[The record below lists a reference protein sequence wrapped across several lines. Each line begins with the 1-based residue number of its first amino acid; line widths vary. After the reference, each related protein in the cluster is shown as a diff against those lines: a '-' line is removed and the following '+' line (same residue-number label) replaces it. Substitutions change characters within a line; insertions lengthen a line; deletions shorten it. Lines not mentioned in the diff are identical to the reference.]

1 MDIICVP
8 SGFIDL
14 DRPKKGLLTLK
25 EGGFD
30 SILFDMASVCSPAE
44 LENPGK
50 PKKSKE
56 KEVNNRIKISEQLER
71 LQESLAPL
79 WNQCR
84 EQRVHIAITF
94 VPCLFP
100 NTKHGDLIELQSRL
114 VKESIKTCGRTS
126 CRQLIV
132 KPVFANERRETEWET
147 NRMYY
152 LGLAD
157 VARENNV
164 TLLLVNQCRDVGGH
178 LVRGTFTDA
187 DETAA
192 WIDRLN
198 EEAGEERF
206 GFCMDVGVCTLCG
219 QNMRELVMTLGSRI
233 KAVILRD
240 CDGHHDTAMLPFTC
254 AGYGG
259 QTQTDWSGLIRGLR
273 EIGFDGSLIMHFDS
287 TTAAYSHLFRSQLL
301 SLAKMTAEY
310 FKWQIGMK
318 AVLKKYNRRVLFG
331 AGNMCR
337 NYMKC
342 YGEEFSPLFTCD
354 NDKSRWGERFE
365 GLEIKSPE
373 AIKELDTDCAVFIC
387 NIYYREITDQLR
399 QMGIHNPIEYFSDE
413 YMPSYYSDRLE
424 YWKGET

>member
-14 DRPKKGLLTLK
+14 DRPQKGLLTLK
-25 EGGFD
+25 DGGFD
-30 SILFDMASVCSPAE
+30 SILFDLAAVCPPGE
-44 LENPGK
+44 LENLGK
-50 PKKSKE
+50 PKKIKE
-56 KEVNNRIKISEQLER
+56 KELNKRIKISEQPER

-79 WNQCR
+79 LNQCR
-84 EQRVHIAITF
+84 EQRVHIAIACA
-94 VPCLFP
+94 PCLFR
-100 NTKHGDLIELQSRL
+100 NSERGDLTELLSRL
-114 VKESIKTCGRTS
+114 AKESIKICGQIG
-126 CRQLIV
+126 CKQLIV
-132 KPVFANERRETEWET
+132 RTALENGGREAEWDT

-157 VARENNV
+157 TARENDV

-178 LVRGTFTDA
+178 LVRGTCTDA

-206 GFCMDVGVCTLCG
+206 GFCMDVGICTLCG
-219 QNMRELVMTLGSRI
+219 QDVWELSRTLGSRI

-240 CDGHHDTAMLPFTC
+240 CDGQHETAMLPFTY

-259 QTQTDWSGLIRGLR
+259 KPQTDWLGAICGLR
-273 EIGFDGSLIMHFDS
+273 EICFDGSLIMHFGS
-287 TTAAYSHLFRSQLL
+287 TTESYSHLFRPQLL
-301 SLAKMTAEY
+301 SLAKTTADY

-318 AVLKKYNRRVLFG
+318 AVLEKYNRRVLFG

-342 YGEEFSPLFTCD
+342 YGEEFPPLFTCD

-373 AIKELDTDCAVFIC
+373 AIKELDPDCAVFIC

-399 QMGIHNPIEYFSDE
+399 RMGIGNPIEYFSDE